1 MTVAGWIM
9 CEMIMKLY
17 DIMLKRIRVERCPV
31 SIVIMVAVDE
41 HVLCSVVDVFAC
53 CGRGDTIRSLRMHA
67 KYYEA
72 NSTYHI
78 LSSHYIVEQKT
89 SVQNNL

>member
-53 CGRGDTIRSLRMHA
+53 WRPR
-67 KYYEA
+67 
-72 NSTYHI
+72 
-78 LSSHYIVEQKT
+78 
-89 SVQNNL
+89 